1 MFGLQ
6 EALKDSESLTVTI
19 EQLKKKERS
28 LEEEVKRLS
37 EELADALRL
46 LKELQGERLHVTRAP
61 SAGHVPL

>member
-6 EALKDSESLTVTI
+6 EALRDRESLAVTI

-37 EELADALRL
+37 EELAGALRR
-46 LKELQGERLHVTRAP
+46 LKELQGERLPVTRVP
-61 SAGHVPL
+61 SAGHMQP